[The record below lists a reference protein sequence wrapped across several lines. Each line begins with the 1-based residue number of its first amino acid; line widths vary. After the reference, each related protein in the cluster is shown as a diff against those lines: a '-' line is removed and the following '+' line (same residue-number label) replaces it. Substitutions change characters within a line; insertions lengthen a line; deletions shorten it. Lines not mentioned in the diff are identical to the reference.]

1 MTAPLPEVRVYTFRR
16 GLLARLGHDLQLNVG
31 RFELALDGAELR
43 GRFELGSL
51 RVEGAIKRGALDAQA
66 LSESDRGQIERA
78 AVEEVLH
85 VARNPEATLTAQVR
99 AAGSRFVLA
108 GQLTLHGQTGQLSCA
123 IEPRAARWSAE
134 LELVPSRFGIAPY
147 RALGGTLTL
156 DDRVRIVASVP
167 TVPLESD
174 PARWHARWTRG

>member
-1 MTAPLPEVRVYTFRR
+1 MSESLPELHVFTFRR

-31 RFELALDGAELR
+31 RFELALEGAELR

-51 RVEGAIKRGALDAQA
+51 RVDGAIKRGALDREA
-66 LSESDRGQIERA
+66 LSQSDRAQVERA
-78 AVEEVLH
+78 VVEEVLH
-85 VARNPEATLTAQVR
+85 LARYPEATLTAQVR
-99 AAGSRFVLA
+99 ADGARFALA
-108 GQLTLHGQTGQLSCA
+108 GQLTLHGQAVRLSCA
-123 IEPRAARWSAE
+123 IEPRASHWRAE
-134 LELVPSRFGIAPY
+134 LELVPSRFGIAAY